1 MLTGEQA
8 RIALGGIRLTMGG
21 GALLAP
27 RVMARRLGVDVDTN
41 PAALYVL
48 RLFGVR
54 TVLLGADLLF
64 MSEERRRQALQVAV
78 FIHAADAIA
87 AVIAGVRGHLPRR
100 AALTA
105 AVIST
110 ANTGLAIIAQS
121 QRHGSDQP

>member
-1 MLTGEQA
+1 MLTGDQA
-8 RIALGGIRLTMGG
+8 RIALGVVRLTMGG
-21 GALLAP
+21 SALLAP
-27 RVMARRLGVDVDTN
+27 KVMARRFGVDAEAN
-41 PAALYVL
+41 PAALYIL

-64 MSEERRRQALQVAV
+64 MSEDRRRQALQVAV
-78 FIHAADAIA
+78 FIHAADALA

-110 ANTGLAIIAQS
+110 ANTGLAIIARS
-121 QRHGSDQP
+121 QRHGRDQP